1 MNLVATTGEFCGNIF
16 GQQFCIASGHKY
28 IHIVFTQIAI
38 QNSFKA
44 IQHLNFI
51 KQQIIHSFIN
61 DLGTDISHEFFRI
74 NPTLFLFNLN
84 QAFPNQIK
92 VICGIKCE
100 TDDMVSIYS
109 FFQQVVIK
117 NGIQ

>member
-51 KQQIIHSFIN
+51 K
-61 DLGTDISHEFFRI
+61 
-74 NPTLFLFNLN
+74 
-84 QAFPNQIK
+84 
-92 VICGIKCE
+92 
-100 TDDMVSIYS
+100 
-109 FFQQVVIK
+109 
-117 NGIQ
+117 